1 MRWLTKS
8 GCAAGSASHVGASVV
23 GCVITSEELNATGES
38 NVYMA
43 VQRLRPQ
50 WLRARPRG
58 QTRLAGAESGVV
70 VYIDATRYGT
80 LNSLQSLAISGIY
93 EIRRY
98 YASEATNRFGTG
110 HVNGAIVIRM
120 SRPNWSAALRRG
132 RHRWAQD
139 PVFLRFTRPGFL
151 LATRI
156 GTTSPV
162 SQPTATGCLGCL

>member
-1 MRWLTKS
+1 MTRRTTVIAFAALSTLLPACGNSAKSSARPAAPTMRHTS
-8 GCAAGSASHVGASVV
+8 E
-23 GCVITSEELNATGES
+23 VITAEELAATGES

-58 QTRLAGAESGVV
+58 QTRLSGSEAGVV

-80 LNSLQSLAISGIY
+80 LNSLQSLAIGGIY

-98 YASEATNRFGTG
+98 DASEATNRFGTG

-120 SRPNWSAALRRG
+120 SKP
-132 RHRWAQD
+132 
-139 PVFLRFTRPGFL
+139 
-151 LATRI
+151 
-156 GTTSPV
+156 
-162 SQPTATGCLGCL
+162 